1 MTVLTTTPI
10 PDRDQPFV
18 SWYQLPESYSLPL
31 VHGYMDHYAVE
42 PGQTILD
49 PFAGAG
55 TTLLAAKL
63 RGVDALG
70 LEVNPFL
77 SWTAA
82 IKTRF
87 EYDLPALRADVDRL
101 LAGAQRKLNAPLDGP
116 LALPAMPRLARWIT
130 PAIAI
135 KLLRLL
141 GLIEQMAQP
150 EHRMLARLAV
160 AAILRPCSNM
170 KLTPHAFGSREERL
184 DAPVYDL
191 FAVRLARMVADLE
204 AANAP
209 GHPPWGS
216 VRVLNVDARVGPPA
230 APPPAPADFA
240 ITSPPYLNNLD
251 YTMQTRLE
259 LFFLGF
265 TENMDDLRGLRKRMM
280 TSDAKAI
287 YREIADRE
295 HVLHILE
302 VLAVVAQLEE
312 RLGGRGWGWDYA
324 FMAGQYFG
332 GLLRVLQTVHRLLKP
347 GGRFVLITGDSSHSS
362 VLVPVPALTARL
374 GEAAGFAV
382 EDVTVLRTRRSSSHR
397 AGLTE
402 AAVVLRRG
410 EGPAV
415 GA

>member
-1 MTVLTTTPI
+1 MTLLTTTPV

-31 VHGYMDHYAVE
+31 VHTYMARYGVTA
-42 PGQTILD
+42 GQTLLD

-55 TTLLAAKL
+55 TSLLAAQL
-63 RGVDALG
+63 RGVHAVG

-77 SWTAA
+77 SWAAA

-87 EYDLPALRADVDRL
+87 DYDWPVLRADVDRL
-101 LAGAQRKLNAPLDGP
+101 LARAQVELDAPLDGP
-116 LALPAMPRLARWIT
+116 PTMPDMPRLARWIT

-141 GLIEQMAQP
+141 GLIEQMADP
-150 EHRMLARLAV
+150 AHRMLARLAV

-191 FAVRLARMVADLE
+191 FAAGMERMLADLQ
-204 AANAP
+204 AAYAP
-209 GHPPWGS
+209 GHPAWGH
-216 VRVLNVDARVGPPA
+216 VRVLNVDARVGPSEGEGLPLL
-230 APPPAPADFA
+230 PADFA

-265 TENMDDLRGLRKRMM
+265 TPTMADLRGLRKRMM

-287 YREIADRE
+287 YREIADRDQ
-295 HVLHILE
+295 VLHIPE
-302 VLAVVAQLEE
+302 VQAVVAQLEE

-332 GLLRVLQTVHRLLKP
+332 GLLRVLRTVARLLKP
-347 GGRFVLITGDSSHSS
+347 GGRFVLITGDSSHSG
-362 VLVPVPALTARL
+362 VFVPVPALTARL
-374 GEAAGFAV
+374 GEEAGFTV
-382 EDVTVLRTRRSSSHR
+382 DEVTILRTRRSSSHR
-397 AGLTE
+397 TGLTE

-410 EGPAV
+410 
-415 GA
+415 

>member
-1 MTVLTTTPI
+1 
-10 PDRDQPFV
+10 
-18 SWYQLPESYSLPL
+18 
-31 VHGYMDHYAVE
+31 
-42 PGQTILD
+42 
-49 PFAGAG
+49 
-55 TTLLAAKL
+55 
-63 RGVDALG
+63 
-70 LEVNPFL
+70 
-77 SWTAA
+77 
-82 IKTRF
+82 
-87 EYDLPALRADVDRL
+87 
-101 LAGAQRKLNAPLDGP
+101 
-116 LALPAMPRLARWIT
+116 MPRLARWIT

-160 AAILRPCSNM
+160 AAILRPCSNLQ
-170 KLTPHAFGSREERL
+170 LTPHAFGSREERL

-191 FAVRLARMVADLE
+191 FAARLERMLDDLQ

-209 GHPPWGS
+209 GHPAWGA
-216 VRVLNVDARVGPPA
+216 VRVLNVDARVGPPDTL
-230 APPPAPADFA
+230 PPAPADFA

-295 HVLHILE
+295 QVLHIPE
-302 VLAVVAQLEE
+302 VQAVVAQLEE

-324 FMAGQYFG
+324 FMAAQYFG

-362 VLVPVPALTARL
+362 VFVPVPALTARL
-374 GEAAGFAV
+374 GEAAGFAP
-382 EDVTVLRTRRSSSHR
+382 EGMTVLRTRRSSSHR

-402 AAVVLRRG
+402 AAVVLRRR
-410 EGPAV
+410 
-415 GA
+415 

>member
-1 MTVLTTTPI
+1 MRAMTVLATTPV

-31 VHGYMDHYAVE
+31 VHDYMARYGVG
-42 PGQTILD
+42 PGQTVLD

-77 SWTAA
+77 SWAAA

-87 EYDLPALRADVDRL
+87 DYDLPALRADLDGL
-101 LAGAQRKLNAPLDGP
+101 LARARRELDASLDGP
-116 LALPAMPRLARWIT
+116 PAFPAMPRLARWIT

-141 GLIEQMAQP
+141 GLIEQMERP
-150 EHRMLARLAV
+150 EHRMPARLAV

-191 FAVRLARMVADLE
+191 FAARLARMLADLE

-209 GHPPWGS
+209 GHPAWGR

-230 APPPAPADFA
+230 APPLPPADFA

-265 TENMDDLRGLRKRMM
+265 TQSMDDLRGLRKQMM

-295 HVLHILE
+295 HVLHIPE
-302 VLAVVAQLEE
+302 VQAVVAELEA

-324 FMAGQYFG
+324 FMAAQYFG

-347 GGRFVLITGDSSHSS
+347 GGRLVLITGDSSHSG
-362 VLVPVPALTARL
+362 VFVPVPALTARL
-374 GEAAGFAV
+374 GEEAGFTV
-382 EDVTVLRTRRSSSHR
+382 EDVAVLRTRRSSSHR
-397 AGLTE
+397 TGLTE

-410 EGPAV
+410 
-415 GA
+415 

>member
-1 MTVLTTTPI
+1 MTVLATTPV

-31 VHGYMDHYAVE
+31 VHDYMARYGVG
-42 PGQTILD
+42 PGQTVLD

-77 SWTAA
+77 SWAAA

-87 EYDLPALRADVDRL
+87 EYDLPALREDVDRL
-101 LAGAQRKLNAPLDGP
+101 LARARVELDAPLDGP
-116 LALPAMPRLARWIT
+116 PALPDMPRLARWIT
-130 PAIAI
+130 LPIAI

-141 GLIEQMAQP
+141 GLIDQMAEP
-150 EHRMLARLAV
+150 DHRMLARLAV

-191 FAVRLARMVADLE
+191 FAARMARMLADLE

-209 GHPPWGS
+209 DHPPWGRA
-216 VRVLNVDARVGPPA
+216 RVLNVDARVGPGESLT
-230 APPPAPADFA
+230 PPPADFA

-265 TENMDDLRGLRKRMM
+265 TQSMDDLRGLRKRMM

-295 HVLHILE
+295 QVLHIPE
-302 VLAVVAQLEE
+302 VQAVVAQLEE

-332 GLLRVLQTVHRLLKP
+332 GLLRVLQTVGRLLQP
-347 GGRFVLITGDSSHSS
+347 GGRFVLITGDSSHSG
-362 VLVPVPALTARL
+362 VFVPVPALTARL
-374 GEAAGFAV
+374 GEEAGFV
-382 EDVTVLRTRRSSSHR
+382 IEDVAVLRTRRSSSHR

-410 EGPAV
+410 
-415 GA
+415 